1 MNIWTDDFRKF
12 GKTVNIIDQKVTFD
26 KNGCA
31 EVDDK
36 FGKNVL
42 KIYSG
47 IFFKEE
53 PKVEEPS
60 VAVINKIDDSE
71 DKAAIENLKS
81 EIVKYQDTL
90 TRKRTEL
97 DATIKE
103 YEEFKILFDKQSQE
117 LNELKN
123 RSVEVSEVSNS
134 NIEEIQ
140 MKYSLALKGLSGC
153 KFTCKKMNL
162 PEAEYKEEKDLEKL
176 IEYIIL
182 KAK

>member
-1 MNIWTDDFRKF
+1 MKIAFLLIVGCYLCFKNSYMNIWTDDFRKF

-36 FGKNVL
+36 FGKDVL

-90 TRKRTEL
+90 TRKRIEL
-97 DATIKE
+97 DTMSKE
-103 YEEFKILFDKQSQE
+103 YEGFKILFDKQSKE

-123 RSVEVSEVSNS
+123 RNVE
-134 NIEEIQ
+134 
-140 MKYSLALKGLSGC
+140 
-153 KFTCKKMNL
+153 
-162 PEAEYKEEKDLEKL
+162 
-176 IEYIIL
+176 
-182 KAK
+182 